1 MFIFLKTVGLFI
13 QVGTWRISRPK
24 NPSKMNE
31 GLALMGNEVF
41 GIRDKNIEKLIVK
54 CVWAEKDS
62 LIYYLVNN
70 FNDEAAWKYFEAEAS
85 RI

>member
-1 MFIFLKTVGLFI
+1 MFIFCKTVGLFI
-13 QVGTWRISRPK
+13 QLGTWRMSRPK
-24 NPSKMNE
+24 NTDQMEK
-31 GLALMGNEVF
+31 GLMLMGNEIY

-54 CVWAEKDS
+54 CVWAEKNS

-85 RI
+85 KI